1 MWTASS
7 PASTRGGVVFSPSR
21 GRGDDWNQ
29 PSPSVPRDD
38 ISPEMSASATT
49 LEREITRRIEAHGED
64 HPDVAAAMNDLATL
78 YSENENFE
86 RAQALFERAL
96 SIQETTL
103 GAEHPETVQTLTD
116 LAICHLDRE
125 DNNLGRPLLQRALE
139 LQTNILGPDHPD
151 VDAIRDVLA
160 SLDAEL

>member
-1 MWTASS
+1 
-7 PASTRGGVVFSPSR
+7 
-21 GRGDDWNQ
+21 
-29 PSPSVPRDD
+29 
-38 ISPEMSASATT
+38 
-49 LEREITRRIEAHGED
+49 
-64 HPDVAAAMNDLATL
+64 
-78 YSENENFE
+78 
-86 RAQALFERAL
+86 
-96 SIQETTL
+96 
-103 GAEHPETVQTLTD
+103 VQTLTD

>member
-1 MWTASS
+1 
-7 PASTRGGVVFSPSR
+7 
-21 GRGDDWNQ
+21 
-29 PSPSVPRDD
+29 
-38 ISPEMSASATT
+38 
-49 LEREITRRIEAHGED
+49 
-64 HPDVAAAMNDLATL
+64 MNDLATL